1 QVRDLVDR
9 LYEENQRIANH
20 IDDLIQ
26 QDQFDT
32 QLQNEQG
39 EEDHI
44 QKAIEHIELAF
55 EENTREQEYI
65 NKEREHFENNQKTIE

>member
-39 EEDHI
+39 EDHI